1 MSFSSPTLK
10 ERLQAVKKTR
20 WIRFGV
26 AAVLFILFAVWLD
39 NYYILP
45 LLIVM
50 ADIYLTLAPDN
61 TLPLTLSA
69 DAALNLSVTL
79 RSIEVQR
86 FAQRERSIT
95 LNRSAALRLPS
106 THGVGQN
113 FLIRKEGFTR
123 K

>member
-50 ADIYLTLAPDN
+50 ADIYLTHYVPWTFWKRSKNKTVLRVMEWV
-61 TLPLTLSA
+61 
-69 DAALNLSVTL
+69 DAIVYALVPGYLINIFLFQHYKIPNSSLVKSL
-79 RSIEVQR
+79 
-86 FAQRERSIT
+86 
-95 LNRSAALRLPS
+95 L
-106 THGVGQN
+106 VGD
-113 FLIRKEGFTR
+113 
-123 K
+123 